1 MKMIGFINLKC
12 WYNYEVNDIEVICLI
27 IMRNSKFFIFS
38 KKYSMR
44 DFVCVCNYEVIIFYD
59 EKCIGKGN

>member
-12 WYNYEVNDIEVICLI
+12 WYNYEVNDIVVISLI

-38 KKYSMR
+38 IKYSMR
-44 DFVCVCNYEVIIFYD
+44 DFVCVCNYEYYFL
-59 EKCIGKGN
+59 

>member
-12 WYNYEVNDIEVICLI
+12 WYNYEVNDIVVSLI

-38 KKYSMR
+38 IKYSMR
-44 DFVCVCNYEVIIFYD
+44 DFVCVCNYEYYFL
-59 EKCIGKGN
+59 